1 MLASLAPVYIGNF
14 RLQQYLRQVA
24 RETSLPDAKKPD
36 ASLKQNIAARAHDL
50 GLPVGSDDVQIT
62 HTGASIR
69 LELSYKVQMHLML
82 YQVDLHFHDHA

>member
-1 MLASLAPVYIGNF
+1 VLASLAPVYIGNY

-24 RETSLPDAKKPD
+24 IESARPDANRPD

-62 HTGASIR
+62 HTGAKLR